1 MNKSYFEEMRK
12 FDHEDEMRYRL
23 LNRGVRLIL
32 EDRKQRNKLRRVLE
46 SRKRKKGLQA
56 AKWS

>member
-1 MNKSYFEEMRK
+1 MNKNYFEEMRK
-12 FDHEDEMRYRL
+12 FSHEDEMRYRL
-23 LNRGVRLIL
+23 LNRGVRRIL
-32 EDRKQRNKLRRVLE
+32 EDRKQGNKLRQVLE